1 MSYGT
6 INGINLDSSSSSY
19 YTHINNP
26 GGNSP
31 TPGTLNN
38 GDEATVL
45 DEINVSGADYTVN
58 NLFYPDGVSSD
69 MDKQHYIKFFIN
81 VRSKSKFLVDS
92 QTKAR
97 DEFKSVMSS
106 DNENIKKL
114 RSKENRIS
122 AAGGKNAAESGFLA
136 SGGKVGA
143 AALAAVGIL
152 NKSIIG
158 TLVGGAAGAT
168 ATVAGLK
175 EEEVKEVVANSDLKP
190 DEPVRI
196 TDVITLHIQ
205 DRPAVNYSAQY
216 TEDSLGTLGGLL
228 GRTDVS
234 NIKNSGD
241 LPQLGKE
248 AGQAA
253 ALQLLNT
260 VGGIG
265 GSIVNSRRL
274 LETGIKNIT
283 NPFREQFF
291 ERVDFRTFNFRHTFM
306 PKNEKEAN
314 SVKAIINQFKFHMHP
329 ELVGTK
335 NLMFLYPSEFN
346 IKYMY
351 RETENEYFNRIS
363 TCVLEDMNVEYGGDI
378 FSTFDDG
385 KPVEVNMTLRFKE
398 LELLTK
404 ERIKEAGL

>member
-1 MSYGT
+1 MAM
-6 INGINLDSSSSSY
+6 NQVNPNLNFGIKGASID
-19 YTHINNP
+19 NP

-31 TPGTLNN
+31 SQESLNN
-38 GDEATVL
+38 GEQATGL
-45 DEINVSGADYTVN
+45 DEITVSGADYKVN

-69 MDKQHYIKFFIN
+69 MDKQHYIQFFIN

-92 QTKAR
+92 EAKAR
-97 DEFKSVMSS
+97 DEFKAMMAK
-106 DNENIKKL
+106 DNARVKEL
-114 RSKENRIS
+114 RSKQNRITDAANA
-122 AAGGKNAAESGFLA
+122 AAGGTGA
-136 SGGKVGA
+136 SAGKLGA
-143 AALAAVGIL
+143 AALAAVGIV
-152 NKSIIG
+152 NKSILG
-158 TLVGGAAGAT
+158 SLVGGAAGL
-168 ATVAGLK
+168 AGGVIGA
-175 EEEVKEVVANSDLKP
+175 EQEEVKKAIANSDLVP

-234 NIKNSGD
+234 QIKNSGD

-291 ERVDFRTFNFRHTFM
+291 ERIDFRTFNFRHTFM
-306 PKNEKEAN
+306 PKNQTEAN
-314 SVKAIINQFKFHMHP
+314 NVRSIINQFKFHMHP

-335 NLMFLYPSEFN
+335 NLMFLYPSEFD

-351 RETENEYFNRIS
+351 RENENDYFNKIS

-378 FSTFDDG
+378 FSTFEDG
-385 KPVEVNMTLRFKE
+385 RPVEVNMTLRFKE

>member
-1 MSYGT
+1 MAM
-6 INGINLDSSSSSY
+6 NQVNPNLNFGIKGASID
-19 YTHINNP
+19 NP

-31 TPGTLNN
+31 SQESLNN
-38 GDEATVL
+38 GEQATGL
-45 DEINVSGADYTVN
+45 DEITVSGADYKVN

-69 MDKQHYIKFFIN
+69 MDKQHYIQFFIN

-92 QTKAR
+92 EAKAR
-97 DEFKSVMSS
+97 GEFKAMMAK
-106 DNENIKKL
+106 DNARVKEL
-114 RSKENRIS
+114 RSKQNRITDAANA
-122 AAGGKNAAESGFLA
+122 AAGGTGA
-136 SGGKVGA
+136 SAGKLGA
-143 AALAAVGIL
+143 AALAAVGIV
-152 NKSIIG
+152 NKSILG
-158 TLVGGAAGAT
+158 SLVGGAAGL
-168 ATVAGLK
+168 AGGVIGA
-175 EEEVKEVVANSDLKP
+175 EQEEVKKAIANSDLVP

-234 NIKNSGD
+234 QIKNSGD

-291 ERVDFRTFNFRHTFM
+291 ERIDFRTFNFRHTFM
-306 PKNEKEAN
+306 PKNQTEAN
-314 SVKAIINQFKFHMHP
+314 NVRSIINQFKFHMHP

-335 NLMFLYPSEFN
+335 NLMFLYPSEFD

-351 RETENEYFNRIS
+351 RENENDYFNKIS

-378 FSTFDDG
+378 FSTFEDG
-385 KPVEVNMTLRFKE
+385 RPVEVNMTLRFKE